1 MLSPKIRKKLLE
13 KILKK
18 ASENKQYAAFLDI
31 KLEDVAYKHC
41 KILSEIMDWDTNSV
55 SRFFALPSFKQTQSL
70 SINSENKILIFL
82 EISSIEQLERIL
94 VLEVAFEEIF
104 ILLQSMK

>member
-18 ASENKQYAAFLDI
+18 ATQNKQHTIFLDV
-31 KLEDVAYKHC
+31 KPEEMEYKHC
-41 KILSEIMDWDTNSV
+41 KTLSEIMDWDSNSLA
-55 SRFFALPSFKQTQSL
+55 RFFALPNFKQTQSL
-70 SINSENKILIFL
+70 SINSENKILTFL
-82 EISSIEQLERIL
+82 EISSIDQLERVL
-94 VLEVAFEEIF
+94 VLEVALEEIF